1 MSSSLRPRRETNEI
15 ENQPRVTN
23 FNLNLILTCSIL
35 YCTELDSN
43 LSETAK
49 KEMRGAADGA
59 GPD

>member
-1 MSSSLRPRRETNEI
+1 MSPSLRPRRETNEI

-23 FNLNLILTCSIL
+23 FNLNLILTGSIYTAL
-35 YCTELDSN
+35 KMDSN